1 MASQIDAAFNYND
14 LNGLNSLKSLAR
26 KDDAAALKGVAQ
38 QFESMFINMML
49 KSMRDAT
56 DVMASD
62 LLSSNETKFYRDM
75 HDQQLSLH
83 LAESGGYGLA
93 EVMFEQM
100 SAQLPQRPA
109 DFNNIDVKSLNDS
122 LRPEIPVTPGVTR
135 PTDQPG
141 ESNAGETSSRLNLNN
156 PEPDKLSAFESPEAF
171 IESLLPHAEQAA
183 QRLGVEP
190 RILVAQ
196 AALETGWGR
205 SMIKD
210 DQGTNSFNFFGIKA
224 DQRWQGAV
232 ADTQTHEYVEGNRI
246 AIRDAFRAYDDPS
259 QSFNDYVDF
268 LKNNPRY
275 QAALEQVENPELFV
289 RSLQSAG
296 YATDPEYANK
306 ILRIANNLPGVD
318 VSTGQA

>member
-26 KDDAAALKGVAQ
+26 KDDEAALKGVAQ

-83 LAESGGYGLA
+83 LSQTGGYGLA
-93 EVMFEQM
+93 EVLFEQM
-100 SAQLPQRPA
+100 SDNMPQRPA
-109 DFNNIDVKSLNDS
+109 DFNAIDIKSLTDS
-122 LRPEIPVTPGVTR
+122 PRPVLPVERPAARSTPAEAASEDPTAQAVT
-135 PTDQPG
+135 
-141 ESNAGETSSRLNLNN
+141 A
-156 PEPDKLSAFESPEAF
+156 PDKLSAYDSPAAF
-171 IESLLPHAEQAA
+171 IESLLPHAQQAA
-183 QRLGVEP
+183 ERLGVEP
-190 RILVAQ
+190 GILVAQ
-196 AALETGWGR
+196 AALETGWGKA
-205 SMIKD
+205 MIKD
-210 DQGTNSFNFFGIKA
+210 GQGANSFNFFGIKA

-232 ADTQTHEYVEGNRI
+232 ADTNTHEYIEGNRI
-246 AIRDAFRAYDDPS
+246 AIRDAFRAYDDPA
-259 QSFNDYVDF
+259 QSFNDFVDF
-268 LKNNPRY
+268 LSANPRY
-275 QAALEQVENPELFV
+275 KTALENTGDAEQFV

-306 ILRIANNLPGVD
+306 ILRIADSLPSFLTTEG
-318 VSTGQA
+318 TRQA

>member
-49 KSMRDAT
+49 KSMREAT

-62 LLSSNETKFYRDM
+62 LLSSNESKFYRDM

-93 EVMFEQM
+93 DVMFEQM

-109 DFNNIDVKSLNDS
+109 DFQNIDVKPLDDS
-122 LRPEIPVTPGVTR
+122 IRPQLPAAPASREPLDADASGASS
-135 PTDQPG
+135 G
-141 ESNAGETSSRLNLNN
+141 AGLNN
-156 PEPDKLSAFESPEAF
+156 PELDKLSAFDTPDAF

-196 AALETGWGR
+196 AALETGWGQ
-205 SMIKD
+205 SMITD
-210 DQGTNSFNFFGIKA
+210 DQGANSFNFFGIKA

-246 AIRDAFRAYDDPS
+246 SIRDAFRAYEDPA

-268 LKNNPRY
+268 LSSNPRY
-275 QAALEQVENPELFV
+275 QGALEQAANPEQFV

-296 YATDPEYANK
+296 YATDPDYADK
-306 ILRIANNLPGVD
+306 ILRIANSLPGAGAAPG
-318 VSTGQA
+318 TGQA

>member
-62 LLSSNETKFYRDM
+62 LLSSNESKFYRDM

-109 DFNNIDVKSLNDS
+109 DFQNIDVKSLDDS
-122 LRPEIPVTPGVTR
+122 IRPEIPVAPDSSEAADANTG
-135 PTDQPG
+135 G
-141 ESNAGETSSRLNLNN
+141 AAAGSGLNN
-156 PEPDKLSAFESPEAF
+156 PELDKLSAFESPEAF
-171 IESLLPHAEQAA
+171 IESLLPYAEQAA

-210 DQGTNSFNFFGIKA
+210 DQGANSFNFFGIKA

-246 AIRDAFRAYDDPS
+246 SIRDAFRAYEDPS

-275 QAALEQVENPELFV
+275 QAALDQVESPEQFV

-296 YATDPEYANK
+296 YATDPEYADK
-306 ILRIANNLPGVD
+306 ILRIASSLPAIGAD
-318 VSTGQA
+318 PSAGQA

>member
-56 DVMASD
+56 DVMSSD
-62 LLSSNETKFYRDM
+62 LLSSNESKFYRDM

-100 SAQLPQRPA
+100 SSQLPQRPA
-109 DFNNIDVKSLNDS
+109 DFNNIDVKSLNDNQ
-122 LRPEIPVTPGVTR
+122 RPELPVQRPVSETNDTR
-135 PTDQPG
+135 
-141 ESNAGETSSRLNLNN
+141 SNSGTAAS
-156 PEPDKLSAFESPEAF
+156 PDKLSAFDSPEAF
-171 IESLLPHAEQAA
+171 IESLLPHAEAA
-183 QRLGVEP
+183 ANRLGVEP

-196 AALETGWGR
+196 AALETGWGK

-210 DQGTNSFNFFGIKA
+210 GQGDNSFNFFGIKA

-246 AIRDAFRAYDDPS
+246 AIRDAFRAYEDPA
-259 QSFNDYVDF
+259 QSFDDYVDF
-268 LKNNPRY
+268 LSANPRY
-275 QAALEQVENPELFV
+275 QQALEQAGDPELFV

-296 YATDPEYANK
+296 YATDPEYADK
-306 ILRIANNLPGVD
+306 ILRIAEGMPFARANPG
-318 VSTGQA
+318 TRQA

>member
-83 LAESGGYGLA
+83 LAETGGYGLA

-100 SAQLPQRPA
+100 SANLPQRPA
-109 DFNNIDVKSLNDS
+109 DFQNIDVKPLNDS
-122 LRPEIPVTPGVTR
+122 IRPELPVTPAQRAPAGLDATE
-135 PTDQPG
+135 PTISVDL
-141 ESNAGETSSRLNLNN
+141 AN
-156 PEPDKLSAFESPEAF
+156 PELDKLSAFESPEAF

-205 SMIKD
+205 AMIKD
-210 DQGTNSFNFFGIKA
+210 DQGANSFNFFGIKA

-246 AIRDAFRAYDDPS
+246 SIRDAFRAYDDPS

-268 LKNNPRY
+268 LSSNPRY
-275 QAALEQVENPELFV
+275 QAALDQVSDSEQFV

-296 YATDPEYANK
+296 YATDPDYADK
-306 ILRIANNLPGVD
+306 ILRIANSLPTTDAALSSGR
-318 VSTGQA
+318 A

>member
-1 MASQIDAAFNYND
+1 
-14 LNGLNSLKSLAR
+14 
-26 KDDAAALKGVAQ
+26 
-38 QFESMFINMML
+38 
-49 KSMRDAT
+49 
-56 DVMASD
+56 
-62 LLSSNETKFYRDM
+62 
-75 HDQQLSLH
+75 
-83 LAESGGYGLA
+83 
-93 EVMFEQM
+93 
-100 SAQLPQRPA
+100 RPA
-109 DFNNIDVKSLNDS
+109 DFQNIDVKPMSES
-122 LRPEIPVTPGVTR
+122 IRPEIPVAPDPVK
-135 PTDQPG
+135 PADQS
-141 ESNAGETSSRLNLNN
+141 EDSNTSETSSSISLNN
-156 PEPDKLSAFESPEAF
+156 PGFDKLSAFESPEAF

-210 DQGTNSFNFFGIKA
+210 DQGANSFNFFGIKA

-246 AIRDAFRAYDDPS
+246 SIRDAFRAYEDPS

-275 QAALEQVENPELFV
+275 QAALDQVDDPERFV

-306 ILRIANNLPGVD
+306 ILRIASNLPGAD
-318 VSTGQA
+318 SSASRA

>member
-109 DFNNIDVKSLNDS
+109 DFYNIDVKSLNDS
-122 LRPEIPVTPGVTR
+122 IRPEIPVAPAVNE
-135 PTDQPG
+135 PAD
-141 ESNAGETSSRLNLNN
+141 SNAAETSSSFNLNN
-156 PEPDKLSAFESPEAF
+156 TELDKLSAFESPEAF

-196 AALETGWGR
+196 AALETGWGK

-210 DQGTNSFNFFGIKA
+210 DQGANSFNFFGIKA

-246 AIRDAFRAYDDPS
+246 SIRDAFRAYEDPS

-275 QAALEQVENPELFV
+275 QAALDQVDDPEQFV

-306 ILRIANNLPGVD
+306 ILRIASNLPGAD
-318 VSTGQA
+318 SSTRQA

>member
-83 LAESGGYGLA
+83 LAETGGYGLA

-100 SAQLPQRPA
+100 SANLPQRPA
-109 DFNNIDVKSLNDS
+109 DFHNIDVKPLNDS
-122 LRPEIPVTPGVTR
+122 MRPELPVTPAR
-135 PTDQPG
+135 RDP
-141 ESNAGETSSRLNLNN
+141 AGLDTTEPTSSVDLTN
-156 PEPDKLSAFESPEAF
+156 PELDKLSAFESPEAF

-205 SMIKD
+205 AMIKD
-210 DQGTNSFNFFGIKA
+210 DQGANSFNFFGIKA

-246 AIRDAFRAYDDPS
+246 SIRDAFRAYEDPS

-268 LKNNPRY
+268 LSTNPRY
-275 QAALEQVENPELFV
+275 QAALDQASDSEQFV

-296 YATDPEYANK
+296 YATDPDYADK
-306 ILRIANNLPGVD
+306 ILRIANSL
-318 VSTGQA
+318 STTDAALSSGQA

>member
-83 LAESGGYGLA
+83 LAQSGGYGLA

-109 DFNNIDVKSLNDS
+109 DFQNIDVKSLNDS
-122 LRPEIPVTPGVTR
+122 IRPELPVAPAGTEPG
-135 PTDQPG
+135 G
-141 ESNAGETSSRLNLNN
+141 SNTSGSSSSLNLNN
-156 PEPDKLSAFESPEAF
+156 PELDKLSAFESPEAF

-210 DQGTNSFNFFGIKA
+210 DQGANSFNFFGIKA

-246 AIRDAFRAYDDPS
+246 SIRDAFRAYEDPS

-268 LKNNPRY
+268 LKSNPRY
-275 QAALEQVENPELFV
+275 QAALDQVADPEQFV

-296 YATDPEYANK
+296 YATDPEYADK
-306 ILRIANNLPGVD
+306 ILSIANRLPATGAD
-318 VSTGQA
+318 LSTGQA